1 MKGYTD
7 VPVTL
12 IDNDILEVKVYVE
25 SLSDFILSCS
35 TPMTIAIQGD
45 WGSGKTSMMNMIRQ
59 HIESKVVPIWF
70 NTWQY
75 SQFEM
80 ASYLSVSLLANFLEK
95 IGAEQ
100 EAKTVL
106 QKITQGAKFVFKTAT
121 MVATEQTLGKSVANK
136 IDEELHPNDH
146 QDIAKNLETLK
157 DTIKDSVVK
166 KLKSTGK
173 ERVVVFVDDLD
184 RLAPEKAVELLEV
197 LKIFMDVP
205 NCVFILAVDYG
216 VITQGL
222 IKKFGEQVGH
232 SKGKSF
238 FDKIIQLPF
247 TIPIAQY
254 NILNYINSLL
264 KSIGI
269 KCSDTEVDM
278 YWKVVDLS
286 VGCNPRSLKRLF
298 NSFILL
304 NTVAT
309 KKEMFNEGN
318 GVKTGDKQRI
328 LFAILCLQMAFQEIY
343 EFMIRNRY
351 SLTAD
356 FFEGIKEVEKLQTDD
371 LFKELRKFSSF
382 QDKDEAYC
390 DRIAGFMDIFYE
402 CLQLDDDLDNLSDEE
417 LKNLKDILSFSS
429 ITANTPNT
437 STQETVSAET
447 KSKQEI
453 WLEFWKQF
461 LEQIRG
467 KSLLFQKSSGA
478 TCSWIAV
485 RAGIKGTNIQYGI
498 VVSTRHTSVELW
510 IDLETRDKSKM
521 FYDNLLSYKD
531 KIESDAGKEW
541 EWERSDTQRK
551 STICSKMKGVN
562 VSNPNDWQ
570 KMNDFLITEINLMQK
585 AFQPYLEQVAR
596 ELPRITNSSETLE
609 SKDNST
615 AE

>member
-45 WGSGKTSMMNMIRQ
+45 WGSGKTSMMSMIRQ

-467 KSLLFQKSSGA
+467 KSLLFQKNSG
-478 TCSWIAV
+478 TIDSKLLTKS
-485 RAGIKGTNIQYGI
+485 GIRGVQYGI
-498 VVSTRHTSVELW
+498 VVSNRHHASAELW